1 MAIQRGKLD
10 IEIYRGDS
18 QVLEFYYLNID
29 NQTGVESI
37 YDLSTVNVKAQV
49 RYNADS
55 DIWLDL
61 APQIV
66 DASKGLIRIVIT
78 SNMSTNAVP
87 PSQPNAPVQG
97 VWDMQFVDKT
107 NSAIVFTTV
116 MGSFTVHRDITR

>member
-1 MAIQRGKLD
+1 MIQRGKLD

-78 SNMSTNAVP
+78 SNMSANAAP

-107 NSAIVFTTV
+107 NSSIVFTTV
-116 MGSFTVHRDITR
+116 MGSFNVHRDITR

>member
-1 MAIQRGKLD
+1 MIQRGKLD

-29 NQTGVESI
+29 NETGVESI

-61 APQIV
+61 EPQIV
-66 DASKGLIRIVIT
+66 DASQGLIRIVIT
-78 SNMSTNAVP
+78 SSMSANAAP

-97 VWDMQFVDKT
+97 VWDLQFVDKT
-107 NSAIVFTTV
+107 NSSIVFTTV
-116 MGSFTVHRDITR
+116 MGNFTITKDVSR